1 MKYILIFFLSLSF
14 FYSFAQKKQNVYYFK
29 NNGFEVQ
36 SKDSSDFVRVIEE
49 PDSTSTYFNIK
60 EYYKSGNRKMIGKL
74 SSFFPSLKFED
85 RAITFYENGKRA
97 SIENFKDNVLIGS
110 AYYYHFNGVIR
121 EERNYLEKDRNK
133 LNSSIKYTVIQVVDS
148 SGNKFLDNMGNGTS
162 EIIDR
167 EGNKESGA
175 YVNGFKNGVW
185 KSYNAKLKENY
196 EDNYEDGK
204 LIFGKT
210 IESNGNVINYDESEK
225 LPQFVGGTNAF
236 ANFLIKNL
244 KYPVKSRNN
253 NIQGIVYISF
263 TVEND
268 GNLSDFKI
276 VKSVDEELDTE
287 ALRVIKLS
295 PKWTPAMK
303 KGKPIRSLYS
313 LPISFQ
319 LGYSGN

>member
-74 SSFFPSLKFED
+74 SSFFPSLEFED

-133 LNSSIKYTVIQVVDS
+133 LNPLIKYTVIQVVDS

-236 ANFLIKNL
+236 GNFLIKNL

-263 TVEND
+263 AVEND

-295 PKWTPAMK
+295 PKWIPAMK

>member
-1 MKYILIFFLSLSF
+1 MKYILLIFLSLIF
-14 FYSFAQKKQNVYYFK
+14 FYSSAQKKQNVYYFK

-36 SKDSSDFVRVIEE
+36 SKDSSDFFRVIEE

-74 SSFFPSLKFED
+74 SSFFPSLIFED

-97 SIENFKDNVLIGS
+97 SIENYKDNVLIGS
-110 AYYYHFNGVIR
+110 AYYYYFNGVVR
-121 EERNYLEKDRNK
+121 EERNYLEKDKNQ
-133 LNSSIKYTVIQVVDS
+133 LTPSIKYSVIQVVDS
-148 SGNKFLDNMGNGTS
+148 SGNKFLDTLSNGVVDIT
-162 EIIDR
+162 DHY
-167 EGNKESGA
+167 GNKESGA
-175 YVNGFKNGVW
+175 YVKGLKNGIW

-236 ANFLIKNL
+236 AKLLLENL
-244 KYPVKSRNN
+244 KYPDGARKNK
-253 NIQGIVYISF
+253 IQGNVYLSF
-263 TVEND
+263 AVEIN

-276 VKSVDEELDTE
+276 VKSVDEELDAE

-303 KGKPIRSLYS
+303 KGKPVRSFYS
-313 LPISFQ
+313 IPISFQ
-319 LGYSGN
+319 LR